1 MNPLAIIK
9 NFAPVIVI
17 GLICVALWGLNAR
30 NSQLS
35 ATNERLEKLANSKDG
50 QINDLRSK
58 NDGLAASVNDLVNA
72 VKEQNEVMGQVAKQR
87 AATAE
92 QNRKLQD
99 EIKQY
104 LAADKTLPRLFLLM
118 LLTGC
123 GVQQRPQVE
132 YRTIS
137 QPRLNLPAEL
147 TSPISV
153 PLPPDNM
160 TYGNSVGLNIE
171 LYGVIEQCNTDRAAI
186 RKIESGNKQ

>member
-1 MNPLAIIK
+1 MAALQFIK
-9 NFAPVIVI
+9 NYSHIFVI

-35 ATNERLEKLANSKDG
+35 ATNDRLEKLANSKDD

-72 VKEQNEVMGQVAKQR
+72 VKQQNEVMGQVAKQR

-104 LAADKTLPRLFLLM
+104 LAADKNAAAPVPADALNRLRSAAEAA
-118 LLTGC
+118 G
-123 GVQQRPQVE
+123 GVPDH
-132 YRTIS
+132 
-137 QPRLNLPAEL
+137 QPATSEPA
-147 TSPISV
+147 S
-153 PLPPDNM
+153 
-160 TYGNSVGLNIE
+160 G
-171 LYGVIEQCNTDRAAI
+171 TDKAH
-186 RKIESGNKQ
+186 

>member
-104 LAADKTLPRLFLLM
+104 LAADKNAAAPVPADAVNRLRSAAKAA
-118 LLTGC
+118 G
-123 GVQQRPQVE
+123 GVQDN
-132 YRTIS
+132 
-137 QPRLNLPAEL
+137 QPA
-147 TSPISV
+147 TSKSAS
-153 PLPPDNM
+153 
-160 TYGNSVGLNIE
+160 G
-171 LYGVIEQCNTDRAAI
+171 TD
-186 RKIESGNKQ
+186 KPH